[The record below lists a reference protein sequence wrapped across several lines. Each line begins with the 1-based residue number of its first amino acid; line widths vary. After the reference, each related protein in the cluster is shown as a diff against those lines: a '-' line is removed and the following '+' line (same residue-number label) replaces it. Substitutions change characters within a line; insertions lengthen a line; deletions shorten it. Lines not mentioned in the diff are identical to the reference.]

1 MRRLRPNSA
10 AMGKKLPLSPS
21 EQIKAQE
28 KMVLGLE
35 INTFKDSFK
44 QPKQSKQVKFHS
56 SVSDAPR
63 CGNVSMS
70 RKNRLAPIPNKEPVF
85 QKDASFEVNGNI
97 LLKNVKN

>member
-28 KMVLGLE
+28 QMVLGLE
-35 INTFKDSFK
+35 INTFKDSIK
-44 QPKQSKQVKFHS
+44 DQKQSKQVKFHS

-70 RKNRLAPIPNKEPVF
+70 RKNRLAPIANRDPTF
-85 QKDASFEVNGNI
+85 
-97 LLKNVKN
+97 